1 MNIASAFKIGLTL
14 AALLGAAPSFAQTKI
29 TIGDVGSGSANHWP
43 AYAAQAKG
51 YFKEKNLDVE
61 YVAAQSSSAAVQQ
74 LAAGSVEMAV
84 GGLVDPVRAIDK
96 GAPITLFRT
105 EAMAAPYEVYARADI
120 KTWTDLRKKTI
131 MIGGIKDITRIYL
144 ERMLAP
150 NGVKPGDYDLVFA
163 GATAARFA
171 ALASGSIDATILNA
185 PFNFKARGLG
195 LTRLGATPDYVRD
208 FPFTGYAVS
217 LAWANQHKADLA
229 GFLQAYQKGV
239 DWFYDPANRTEAID
253 LVQKIARVDRADV
266 EQTYQFYQDLKI
278 FDRNGLVAD
287 SGVENLLKILK
298 DFGDI
303 EGAATVPRFVDTSIL
318 PK

>member
-1 MNIASAFKIGLTL
+1 MKSSLVLPLGLFMAVL
-14 AALLGAAPSFAQTKI
+14 AAGTPAIAQTKI

-51 YFKEKNLDVE
+51 FFRDKNLEVE
-61 YVAAQSSSAAVQQ
+61 FVAAQSSSAAVQQ

-84 GGLVDPVRAIDK
+84 GGLVDPIRAIDK

-105 EAMAAPYEVYARADI
+105 EAMAAPYEIYARPGI
-120 KTWTDLRKKTI
+120 KTIADLRKKTI

-144 ERMLAP
+144 ERVLTP
-150 NGVKPGDYDLVFA
+150 NGVKPGEYDFVFA
-163 GATAARFA
+163 GATAARFS
-171 ALASGSIDATILNA
+171 ALVSGSIDATILNA

-195 LTRLGATPDYVRD
+195 MSLLGVVPDYVRD

-217 LAWANQHKADLA
+217 TAWAKQHKADLA
-229 GFLQAYQKGV
+229 GFLEAYRKGV
-239 DWFYDPANRTEAID
+239 DWFYDPANREEAID
-253 LVQKIARVDRADV
+253 LVQKLTKVDRNDV
-266 EQTYQFYQDLKI
+266 AQTYQFYLDLKI
-278 FDRNGLVAD
+278 FDRNGLFAD

-303 EGAATVPRFVDTSIL
+303 EVAADVPRFVDASIVA
-318 PK
+318 K